1 MEKEKTGGI
10 AQLAKEELTSV
21 KIGRT
26 CCKRAFLAGII
37 RGAGNFYVDHEGFGV
52 KVALPSAELIAKCAL
67 LVKNL
72 VGNEPEVIMR
82 TSSREVGN
90 KTVYE
95 LKLRGDVCF
104 DLLSETGI
112 SPAPYQFADGIAPET
127 VAEDCCASAF
137 LRGIFLASG
146 TVSAPPR
153 HTVTAKAVSY
163 YLDFTVNTSRM
174 AEDLKELL
182 ARFDV
187 AARIRVRNE
196 LYSVYVKDAE
206 IISNL
211 LVRMG
216 AVRAMMELQDI
227 LATRSLNNDNNRQ
240 INCASANIDK
250 TIDASIRQILAIEKI
265 RSARGLDSLDPALKA
280 TAEARLAN
288 PETTLSELA
297 ATLPGNPS
305 KSCLNHRM
313 RKLLAIAAEIDDNGG
328 NA

>member
-1 MEKEKTGGI
+1 MDKEKSGGI
-10 AQLAKEELTSV
+10 AQIAKEELTSL
-21 KIGRT
+21 KIGKA

-52 KVALPSAELIAKCAL
+52 KVALPGAELIAKCAG

-127 VAEDCCASAF
+127 VAETCCAGSF
-137 LRGIFLASG
+137 LRGIFLAAG

-163 YLDFTVNTSRM
+163 YLDFTVSTERM
-174 AEDLKELL
+174 AEDIKALL
-182 ARFDV
+182 AKFDV

-206 IISNL
+206 TISNL

-250 TIDASIRQILAIEKI
+250 
-265 RSARGLDSLDPALKA
+265 ARGLDSLDPALKA

-288 PETTLSELA
+288 PETTLAELA
-297 ATLPGNPS
+297 GVLPGNPS

-313 RKLLAIAAEIDDNGG
+313 RKLLAIAAEIDANGE